1 MNLKQIKSNTIALL
15 VAGVLILTVG
25 TYTTNGGFQLAG
37 GLVLLVAIILA
48 ISQASN
54 RAGTGE

>member
-48 ISQASN
+48 ISQASS

>member
-1 MNLKQIKSNTIALL
+1 MNLKQIKSSTIALL
-15 VAGVLILTVG
+15 VAGVLILVVG

-48 ISQASN
+48 VNQASS
-54 RAGTGE
+54 RTGRGD

>member
-1 MNLKQIKSNTIALL
+1 MNHKQIKSTTIAML
-15 VAGVLILTVG
+15 VAGALILVVG

-48 ISQASN
+48 ISQASS
-54 RAGTGE
+54 RADTGE

>member
-1 MNLKQIKSNTIALL
+1 MNLKQIKSSTVALL
-15 VAGVLILTVG
+15 VAGVLILSVG

-48 ISQASN
+48 ISQAS
-54 RAGTGE
+54 RRSGTGE

>member
-1 MNLKQIKSNTIALL
+1 MNLKQIKSTTLAML
-15 VAGVLILTVG
+15 VAGALILVVG

-48 ISQASN
+48 ISQASS

>member
-1 MNLKQIKSNTIALL
+1 MNLKQIKSSTIALL
-15 VAGVLILTVG
+15 VAGVLILAVG

-48 ISQASN
+48 ISQASS
-54 RAGTGE
+54 RAGAGE

>member
-1 MNLKQIKSNTIALL
+1 MNLKQIKSSTIALF
-15 VAGVLILTVG
+15 VAAVLILAVG

-48 ISQASN
+48 ISQAGS

>member
-1 MNLKQIKSNTIALL
+1 MNLKQIKSSTIALL
-15 VAGVLILTVG
+15 VAGVLILSVG

-54 RAGTGE
+54 RTDTGE